1 MTSIKRMKPQ
11 ELLHKA
17 GEHIFSLGLDDS
29 GARLGLANMRYGLAK
44 ILLAQ
49 EAYGF
54 EPNAFF
60 IAAPDATVTRNSNR
74 WKSGFGYGGLLVWG
88 DGEQELVVL
97 DVKPNCC
104 GMLVVGLDQLPTQ
117 TELIERIK
125 KVHDQKTEIDGIPV
139 QWDFGISNHFIT
151 LFRVTPLDQTS
162 FHPYVV
168 ILHGSG
174 KELRSDNPWGDGLYW
189 DWSENLK
196 KKADLFQTPFGPLR
210 LLSGSAANEYYAFHQ
225 LAKAFSQER
234 RVLIA
239 QYLFDKFT
247 IYSNENHQGLLSMN
261 EMMLGVHL
269 VGDTEAILPLTLQ
282 AQLPSYLL
290 RVLPNL
296 SKDVIRSL
304 GFEERA
310 RRIGV
315 YDQLLSV
322 NILPHGGG
330 YAYPHIEDVVSV
342 TDFGQDERYFELC
355 FREGGGKQIIKNV
368 RDLPFTYR
376 GMEVVEQVERHKLGK
391 IVAQLDPIYVFKF

>member
-1 MTSIKRMKPQ
+1 MAEIIKTNQ
-11 ELLHKA
+11 QDLLHKA
-17 GEHIFSLGLDDS
+17 REHIFSLGLDDS

-44 ILLAQ
+44 ILMAQ

-88 DGEQELVVL
+88 DGKQELVVL

-104 GMLVVGLDQLPTQ
+104 GMLVVGLDHLPTQ
-117 TELIERIK
+117 SELIERVKTLHEQKIEIK
-125 KVHDQKTEIDGIPV
+125 GIPV

-162 FHPYVV
+162 FHPYAV

-189 DWSENLK
+189 DWSESLE
-196 KKADLFQTPFGPLR
+196 KKAELFPTPFGPLH
-210 LLSGSAANEYYAFHQ
+210 LLTGSVANEYYAFHQ

-239 QYLFDKFT
+239 QYLFDEFT

-261 EMMLGVHL
+261 EMVLGVH
-269 VGDTEAILPLTLQ
+269 VVRDMDTILPLTLQ
-282 AQLPSYLL
+282 PQLPSYLL

-296 SKDVIRSL
+296 SKDVIQTL
-304 GFEERA
+304 ELEEQA
-310 RRIGV
+310 KRIGV
-315 YDQLLSV
+315 YNHLLSA

-330 YAYPHIEDVVSV
+330 YAYPHIEDVISV
-342 TDFGQDERYFELC
+342 NEFGQDERYFELR
-355 FREGGGKQIIKNV
+355 FREGGGIQIIKNV

-376 GMEVVEQVERHKLGK
+376 GLEIVEQVERHKLGK
-391 IVAQLDPIYVFKF
+391 IVAQLDPIFVFKF